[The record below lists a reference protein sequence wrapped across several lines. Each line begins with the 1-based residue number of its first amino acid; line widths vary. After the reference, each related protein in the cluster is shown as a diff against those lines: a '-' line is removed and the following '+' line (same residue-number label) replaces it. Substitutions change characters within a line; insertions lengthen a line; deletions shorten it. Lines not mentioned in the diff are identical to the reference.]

1 MKRTVFLGII
11 VLSLVAISLAFAAD
25 AKRVAIISKLQGS
38 AEVKT
43 ASKVWSPAKEGMIL
57 NQNDTIRTKKG
68 STAILNLDG
77 NAQTATVEVK
87 ENTELMLAEM
97 IANKEMGKQKTL
109 LDLSLGN
116 ILIKAKKLHSE
127 KSSFEVKTP
136 TSVVAVRGTTFAVSV
151 EAVE

>member
-1 MKRTVFLGII
+1 MKRIVFLGVII
-11 VLSLVAISLAFAAD
+11 FSVVLLSLAFAAD
-25 AKRVAIISKLQGS
+25 SKRVAVISKLQGS

-43 ASKVWSPAKEGMIL
+43 VSGVWSPAKEGMVL

-68 STAILNLDG
+68 SSAILNLDG

-87 ENTELMLAEM
+87 QNTELMLAEM
-97 IANKEMGKQKTL
+97 VSNETMKKQKTL